1 LAWIASPITD
11 PAGRPEGDALE
22 LSASRFGRSP
32 LFSHDGLQTN
42 SKDGQTGMNALPTI
56 RRRVVATGLATA
68 ALLLGGAGAATAQA
82 NSLPTGLFGSAPATQ
97 TAPGSGTGGVGTSLL
112 GGKGA
117 TGLPGIG
124 LFKALF
130 AIFGAVRTQVPTIAA
145 PIIAQGVTDGTITQA
160 EADQLTALLAGKNPG
175 AGTPTPGSAP
185 AKPSAGELAVLRK
198 VFAAILGQLATIAAP
213 VLAAEVTAGDITQAQ
228 ADMIA
233 KVLTGLGAAK
243 LPAVPG
249 TTPAIGSAG
258 SPGIGNLLST
268 LQAKVT
274 SQVKKATKHH
284 KHKKAHTTVRSHRS
298 R

>member
-1 LAWIASPITD
+1 
-11 PAGRPEGDALE
+11 
-22 LSASRFGRSP
+22 
-32 LFSHDGLQTN
+32 
-42 SKDGQTGMNALPTI
+42 MNALPTI

-97 TAPGSGTGGVGTSLL
+97 TAPGSGAGGLGTSLL

-124 LFKALF
+124 LFKAVF

-160 EADQLTALLAGKNPG
+160 EADQLTALLAGKKPG

-185 AKPSAGELAVLRK
+185 APAKPSAGEIAVLRK

-228 ADMIA
+228 ADLIT
-233 KVLTGLGAAK
+233 KVLTSLSAAK

-249 TTPAIGSAG
+249 TTPAAIGSAG
-258 SPGIGNLLST
+258 SPGAGSLLST